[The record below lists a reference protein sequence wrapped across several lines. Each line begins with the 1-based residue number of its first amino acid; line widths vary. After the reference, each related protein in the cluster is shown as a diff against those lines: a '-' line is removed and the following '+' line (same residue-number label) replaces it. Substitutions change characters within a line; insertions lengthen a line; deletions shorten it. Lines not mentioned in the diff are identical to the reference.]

1 MVLSMPV
8 LLILGGVLLYFMRSD
23 GLRLGPTLVAVLL
36 GAQISGTVLAT
47 EVNGAISAV
56 GHLLGAVLS

>member
-47 EVNGAISAV
+47 EVNAAISAA
-56 GHLLGAVLS
+56 GHLLGTVFS